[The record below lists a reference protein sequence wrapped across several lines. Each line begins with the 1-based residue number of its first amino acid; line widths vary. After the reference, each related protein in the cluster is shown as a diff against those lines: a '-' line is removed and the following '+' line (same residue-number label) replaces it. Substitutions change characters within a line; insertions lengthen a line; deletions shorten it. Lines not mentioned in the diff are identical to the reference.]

1 MNHPENE
8 AEKPLHTL
16 NKKALRQLAR
26 KHKIKHYY
34 RKSPASLRRALRRKQ
49 KQRLAPAL
57 AEARKQLQPQT
68 TTSQPEAPLSREQ
81 ARVKAYE
88 EHRLR
93 YLFAPSKF
101 VHKGTHEE
109 YILEKDDEIELPDFY
124 REDELVALPIDPYRF
139 YVYWDFAEETLYD
152 VRSWIAEDDPFVLRI
167 HDVSQMVF
175 DGSNAHQT
183 WEEPC
188 HPLIREWYLNAPVSG
203 ADFCVELGV
212 RLASGFRPI
221 LRSNTIFVPPASV
234 SPVKQD
240 IFAAFVPA
248 LPRETDLAALPE
260 GALPPPAEAPP
271 AFQSAAKPETSA
283 HFFFQEY
290 VPTPIKYH
298 PVPPP
303 RDTRW
308 PEAMPAAFFAPHRPV
323 LQAPPVAPQL
333 QQAGF
338 PQAQPKLSVQQSA
351 EPQPAEW
358 VLESQPAPALET
370 PELEQHLLSPAGQE
384 TLQHWLGVP
393 HEIRWLSD
401 LPVGL
406 SPIFYEQWIAD
417 PYDRA
422 VMISYAIWPWEFT
435 EYLPLGA
442 SDQTLRKFLG
452 ASLFSWY
459 TPGGSERMRWWQRPG
474 GASEQVYWLRPE
486 GASERAWSGL
496 MQQQAPSSPGRSAW
510 SLWPRSASGQ
520 GV

>member
-8 AEKPLHTL
+8 AEKPLHAL

-26 KHKIKHYY
+26 KHKIRHYY

-49 KQRLAPAL
+49 KQTLEPVL
-57 AEARKQLQPQT
+57 NQARKQIASQT
-68 TTSQPEAPLSREQ
+68 PVRSEAPLSREQ

-93 YLFAPSKF
+93 YLFAPSQF

-109 YILEKDDEIELPDFY
+109 YILEKDDEIDLPDFY
-124 REDELVALPIDPYRF
+124 REDELVALPIDPHRF

-152 VRSWIAEDDPFVLRI
+152 VRSWLAEDDPFVLRI
-167 HDVSQMVF
+167 HDVSQLVF

-203 ADFCVELGV
+203 ADLCVELGV
-212 RLASGFRPI
+212 RLADGFRLI
-221 LRSNTIFVPPASV
+221 LRSNPIFVPPASV

-248 LPRETDLAALPE
+248 LPRETDLAPAPQ
-260 GALPPPAEAPP
+260 AVLPPPEAPP
-271 AFQSAAKPETSA
+271 VHQPAAKPETSA
-283 HFFFQEY
+283 HLFFQEY
-290 VPTPIKYH
+290 VPTPVKYH

-308 PEAMPAAFFAPHRPV
+308 PEPLPAAFFAPVDRP
-323 LQAPPVAPQL
+323 L
-333 QQAGF
+333 QQA
-338 PQAQPKLSVQQSA
+338 PQDFRQPEPLAPGPQLPQMLSLPEADAQP
-351 EPQPAEW
+351 EW
-358 VLESQPAPALET
+358 VLEAASPAPPLEA
-370 PELEQHLLSPAGQE
+370 PLLEQHLLSPAGQE

-393 HEIRWLSD
+393 HAIRWLSD

-496 MQQQAPSSPGRSAW
+496 MQQQAASSPGRSVW